1 MSDAQPSIDRPPRQL
16 SPLSLGTKLLKLD
29 LSRKIRSRK
38 TLILFLI
45 QLIPALVAA
54 VTLVWGDLEGY
65 QVFEDTV
72 QNVYLPLLLPLA
84 ALFLG
89 GPTIVDEVEAQTITF
104 LTLRPLSRATLLL
117 GKLVASIAIAV
128 AITVGPVLVFFG
140 VCALGATGG
149 LGEGLGL
156 LGSGVGAVA
165 VGAVTYTTI
174 FALLGVLFAST
185 LLPGIV
191 YYVVFEL
198 IIAALPLVEFLSV
211 KFHLYTLGGFERAEA
226 EDAGWR
232 RQLEELILDQ
242 PLEFDWWVGLLFC
255 GVVTGAALM
264 VATLVFRNKEFQS

>member
-1 MSDAQPSIDRPPRQL
+1 MSDAEPTIDRPPRRL
-16 SPLSLGTKLLKLD
+16 SPLATGAELLKLD
-29 LSRKIRSRK
+29 LWRKFRSRK

-54 VTLVWGDLEGY
+54 VSLVWGDLDGF
-65 QVFEDTV
+65 QVFESTIE
-72 QNVYLPLLLPLA
+72 NVYLPLLLPLA

-89 GPTIVDEVEAQTITF
+89 GPTIVDEVEAKTITF

-117 GKLVASIAIAV
+117 GKLGASIILAV
-128 AITVGPVLVFFG
+128 AITVVPVLIFFG
-140 VCALGATGG
+140 ICSLGASAG
-149 LGEGLGL
+149 LGEGLSL
-156 LGSGVGAVA
+156 LGTGTAAVA

-174 FALLGVLFAST
+174 FALLGVVFAST

-211 KFHLYTLGGFERAEA
+211 KFHLYTLGGFDRAEA
-226 EDAGWR
+226 EGGGWR
-232 RQLEELILDQ
+232 QQLEELLLDQ

-255 GVVTGAALM
+255 AVVTGAALL
-264 VATLVFRNKEFQS
+264 VATVIFRNREFRV